1 MKCPFC
7 SHEETQVIETRDTE
21 SLESTR
27 RRRECTKCTKRF
39 TTYEKADLFGIVI
52 VKKDGKREQY
62 DAQKVMNGVM
72 KACEKRPISV
82 EQMRTLVASVEPELR
97 KKDSPEIDSKVI
109 GRIVMRKLRSL
120 DKVAYIRFA
129 SVYREFE
136 DLETFKDELSKLL
149 KTRKNS

>member
-21 SLESTR
+21 GLESTR
-27 RRRECTKCTKRF
+27 RRRECVKCTKRF
-39 TTYEKADLFGIVI
+39 TTYEKADLFSIVI

-62 DAQKVMNGVM
+62 DPQKVMKGVM
-72 KACEKRPISV
+72 KACEKRPISL
-82 EQMRTLVASVEPELR
+82 EQMRNLVGGIEPELR
-97 KKDSPEIDSKVI
+97 KRDSPEVDSKVI

-149 KTRKNS
+149 KTRKA